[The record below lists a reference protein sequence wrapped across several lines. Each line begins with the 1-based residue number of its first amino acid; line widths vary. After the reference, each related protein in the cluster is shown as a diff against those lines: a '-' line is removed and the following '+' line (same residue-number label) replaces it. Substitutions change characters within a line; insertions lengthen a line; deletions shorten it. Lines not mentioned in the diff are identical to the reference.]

1 MPCSTT
7 IATEAAASD
16 TAITVNHPL
25 VGHWLASIRDKSTNL
40 YEFRYAM
47 NHVGRLLMVEAAK
60 CIPTQAYDVETPLE
74 TTTEQVVGQNQKVW
88 LCPILRAGLALSDAA
103 LEVLPMAS
111 VYHLGLYRDEATLKP
126 VTYYENLPASLPS
139 PLPVTFLLDPMLAT
153 GGSAIAAIE
162 RLESVG
168 ILPKHVVFVCII
180 ASPEGVKA
188 VKTAYPDV
196 TIITASVD
204 RQLNENGYI
213 LPGLGD
219 AGDRMFGTMD

>member
-1 MPCSTT
+1 MPCSAPA
-7 IATEAAASD
+7 ATSSN
-16 TAITVNHPL
+16 AITVDHPL
-25 VGHWLASIRDKSTNL
+25 VGHWLASIRDKSTSL

-47 NHVGRLLMVEAAK
+47 HHVGRLLMVEAAK
-60 CIPTQAYDVETPLE
+60 CIPTRAHDVETPLE
-74 TTTEQVVGQNQKVW
+74 VTTEQVVGNDQKVW

-126 VTYYENLPASLPS
+126 VTYYENLPEKLPN
-139 PLPVTFLLDPMLAT
+139 PLPLTFLLDPMLAT

-168 ILPKHVVFVCII
+168 LSPKQIIFVCII
-180 ASPEGVKA
+180 ASPEGVAA

-196 TIITASVD
+196 AIITASVD

-219 AGDRMFGTMD
+219 AGDRMFGTTGE